1 MVETGLLNAVLRG
14 LVTGSLIAAG
24 ALSLSLLYS
33 IARVPN
39 FAHGDMITIGAY
51 LVLAFNRPGE
61 IPALPDTAGLGLLV
75 AAVLGIL
82 GAGALG
88 VAYELSIFRRF
99 RAREADL
106 VTMIIVSLGLALV
119 LQNLVIFLVGTK
131 NVQYETPNVQSLN
144 ADVYAGSR
152 LTVELTQRQGG
163 EVVTLASWGY
173 AWVLLVAAVLAGAA
187 LGYGVYRIR
196 AKESGFDTVHLVPPW
211 VLGVLTALTAF
222 VVLATLLRS
231 SPGATAG
238 AAAST
243 RVTAGAKDVA
253 VIGLTFLA
261 MFLLNVL
268 LKRTKLGMAMRATA
282 DNMSQARVK
291 GVDVDRVQLV
301 VWVVAALLTALAG
314 VLAGWFASNLTP
326 TMGFDLL
333 LPIFA
338 AVILG
343 GIDSPYGAAAG
354 ALVVGLSMDVGVFLL
369 PPGFAAYRVAIAFV
383 VLVVVLLVKPEGLWG
398 GR

>member
-131 NVQYETPNVQSLN
+131 NVKYDTPNVQSLN
-144 ADVYAGSR
+144 VDVYAGSR
-152 LTVELTQRQGG
+152 LTVELTQRQAG

-173 AWVLLVAAVLAGAA
+173 AWVLLVAAVLAAAA

-211 VLGVLTALTAF
+211 VLGVLTALTAL
-222 VVLATLLRS
+222 VVFAILLRS
-231 SPGATAG
+231 SPGPTAG

>member
-1 MVETGLLNAVLRG
+1 MVETGLLNAVLQG

-33 IARVPN
+33 IAGVPN
-39 FAHGDMITIGAY
+39 FAHGDMITVGAY

-61 IPALPDTAGLGLLV
+61 IPALPGGGGLGLFL

-82 GAGALG
+82 VAGALG
-88 VAYELSIFRRF
+88 VVYELTIFRRF
-99 RAREADL
+99 RERDADL
-106 VTMIIVSLGLALV
+106 VTMIIVSLGLAFV

-131 NVQYETPNVQSLN
+131 NVNYDTPNVQNLN
-144 ADVYAGSR
+144 VDVYAGGR
-152 LTVELTQRQGG
+152 LTVELTQRQAGD
-163 EVVTLASWGY
+163 VVTVATWGY
-173 AWVLLVAAVLAGAA
+173 SWVVLLVAVLVAAGA
-187 LGYGVYRIR
+187 GYAVYRWRRSEGGI
-196 AKESGFDTVHLVPPW
+196 DTVHLVPPW
-211 VLGVLTALTAF
+211 VLGVLAGLTAF
-222 VVLATLLRS
+222 VAALGLLRG
-231 SPGATAG
+231 SPGTVAG
-238 AAAST
+238 AVSST
-243 RVTAGAKDVA
+243 RVTVGIKDLA
-253 VIGLTFLA
+253 VVGLTFLA
-261 MFLLNVL
+261 MFVLNVL

-282 DNMSQARVK
+282 DNMAQAKIK

-333 LPIFA
+333 LPVFA

-354 ALVVGLSMDVGVFLL
+354 ALIVGLSMDIGVFLL
-369 PPGFAAYRVAIAFV
+369 PSGFAAYRVAIAFV
-383 VLVVVLLVKPEGLWG
+383 VLVGVLLVKPEGIWG

>member
-1 MVETGLLNAVLRG
+1 MVETGLLNAVLQG

-61 IPALPDTAGLGLLV
+61 IPALPDTGGLGLAV

-82 GAGALG
+82 AAGVLG
-88 VAYELSIFRRF
+88 VGYELSIFRRF
-99 RAREADL
+99 RAREAGL

-131 NVQYETPNVQSLN
+131 NVKYDTASVQNLN
-144 ADVYAGSR
+144 LDVYAGSR
-152 LTVELTQRQGG
+152 LTVEVTQRQAG
-163 EVVTLASWGY
+163 EVVALASWGY
-173 AWVLLVAAVLAGAA
+173 AWTLLVAAGLVAVGV
-187 LGYGVYRIR
+187 GYGLYRWR
-196 AKESGFDTVHLVPPW
+196 ARESGFDTVHLLPPW
-211 VLGVLTALTAF
+211 VLGVLAALTAF
-222 VVLATLLRS
+222 VALAALLRG

-238 AAAST
+238 TAAGT
-243 RVTAGAKDVA
+243 RVTAGRKDAA

-301 VWVVAALLTALAG
+301 VWVVAAVLTALAG

-354 ALVVGLSMDVGVFLL
+354 ALIVGLSMDVGVFLL
-369 PPGFAAYRVAIAFV
+369 PPGFTAYRVAIAFV
-383 VLVVVLLVKPEGLWG
+383 VLVVVLLVKPEGIWG

>member
-1 MVETGLLNAVLRG
+1 MVETGLLNAVLQG

-51 LVLAFNRPGE
+51 LVLALNRPGE
-61 IPALPDTAGLGLLV
+61 IPALPGGSGLALVV

-82 GAGALG
+82 IAGALG
-88 VAYELSIFRRF
+88 VVYELSIFRRF
-99 RAREADL
+99 RERDADL
-106 VTMIIVSLGLALV
+106 VTMIIVSLGLAFV

-131 NVQYETPNVQSLN
+131 NVNYDTASVQSLN
-144 ADVYAGSR
+144 VDVYAGGR
-152 LTVELTQRQGG
+152 LTVEVTQRQAGD
-163 EVVTLASWGY
+163 VVTVASWGY
-173 AWVLLVAAVLAGAA
+173 AWLVLVVATLAATG
-187 LGYGVYRIR
+187 LGYAVYRWR
-196 AKESGFDTVHLVPPW
+196 AGESEIETVHLVPPW
-211 VLGVLTALTAF
+211 VLGVLSGLTTF
-222 VVLATLLRS
+222 VAAVGLLRG
-231 SPGATAG
+231 SPGVVAE
-238 AAAST
+238 AASST
-243 RVTAGAKDVA
+243 RVTAGIKDLA

-261 MFLLNVL
+261 MFVLNVL
-268 LKRTKLGMAMRATA
+268 LKQTKLGMAMRATA

-369 PPGFAAYRVAIAFV
+369 PSGFAAYRVAIAFV
-383 VLVVVLLVKPEGLWG
+383 VLVGVLLVKPEGIWG
-398 GR
+398 ER